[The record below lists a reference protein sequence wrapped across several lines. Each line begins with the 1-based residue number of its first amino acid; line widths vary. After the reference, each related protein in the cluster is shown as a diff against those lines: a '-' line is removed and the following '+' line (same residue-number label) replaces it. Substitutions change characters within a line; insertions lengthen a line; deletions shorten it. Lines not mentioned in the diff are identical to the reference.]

1 MGKVEKKKERL
12 KERIKTLQDE
22 MTLALTKK
30 TSTTKEIS
38 IPAYQRQIAELQSQL
53 QKM

>member
-1 MGKVEKKKERL
+1 
-12 KERIKTLQDE
+12 

-30 TSTTKEIS
+30 ISNTKEIN
-38 IPAYQRQIAELQSQL
+38 IPAYQRQIAELKSQL

>member
-1 MGKVEKKKERL
+1 MSKVEKKKEKL

-22 MTLALTKK
+22 MVLALTKK

-38 IPAYQRQIAELQSQL
+38 IPTYQRQIAELQSQL